1 MFTIEHLWIVKRGKG
16 SKIMGAVEHSCW
28 NCANIYKLVR
38 RYFASS
44 VSLNQPALLARF
56 SFASFEEFL
65 KCFAISDTIW
75 LWFLENFSKCSG
87 CPHFDLHSSCS
98 IFTTFVQ
105 HPINEILGKKQCKTC
120 IFWKYR
126 WRILRQNFDF
136 QERVTIMRHEHLINK
151 PLNTASWG
159 DTWRAAK
166 KVLRP
171 TFITN
176 ASLSGN
182 AGEDSDKWIIL
193 ES

>member
-56 SFASFEEFL
+56 LFACFEEFL
-65 KCFAISDTIW
+65 FVFYGTHRQSQILYGYDLWKTFPNVQDAPILIYIPLVRYSVNIIHDFCAASDQRNT
-75 LWFLENFSKCSG
+75 G
-87 CPHFDLHSSCS
+87 
-98 IFTTFVQ
+98 
-105 HPINEILGKKQCKTC
+105 GKKQCKTC
-120 IFWKYR
+120 ISWKYR

-136 QERVTIMRHEHLINK
+136 QERVTIMRQEHLINK

-159 DTWRAAK
+159 DT
-166 KVLRP
+166 
-171 TFITN
+171 
-176 ASLSGN
+176 
-182 AGEDSDKWIIL
+182 
-193 ES
+193 

>member
-56 SFASFEEFL
+56 LFACFEEFL
-65 KCFAISDTIW
+65 FVFYGTHRQSQILYGYD
-75 LWFLENFSKCSG
+75 LWKTFPNVQDAPILIHIPLVRYSR
-87 CPHFDLHSSCS
+87 LLCS
-98 IFTTFVQ
+98 IRSTKYWG
-105 HPINEILGKKQCKTC
+105 EKQCKTC
-120 IFWKYR
+120 ISWKYR

-136 QERVTIMRHEHLINK
+136 QERVTIMRQEHLINK

-159 DTWRAAK
+159 DT
-166 KVLRP
+166 
-171 TFITN
+171 
-176 ASLSGN
+176 
-182 AGEDSDKWIIL
+182 
-193 ES
+193 